1 MYEPQTNLPKVVRR
15 IAKKKSFN
23 EPETNLVANHS
34 YTPNYVQK
42 KQ

>member
-23 EPETNLVANHS
+23 EPQTKGARRVRGI
-34 YTPNYVQK
+34 TK
-42 KQ
+42 KVIE